1 MPWVPPALYEV
12 MVAAVRDAQAVKPSP
27 VMPDDVVAVPRDVF
41 AAMIAALAP
50 EPAEPAQPVVKAAP
64 PAEPAVEIPE
74 GVTHAIAHYAFG
86 DPVEA
91 AANYQRAVALIKA
104 GRKPS
109 EIITEIRQGANPE
122 AFI

>member
-1 MPWVPPALYEV
+1 
-12 MVAAVRDAQAVKPSP
+12 
-27 VMPDDVVAVPRDVF
+27 MPDDVVAVPRDVF

-50 EPAEPAQPVVKAAP
+50 KPAEPVAKAAP
-64 PAEPAVEIPE
+64 PAEPAVDIPE
-74 GVTHAIAHYAFG
+74 AVTHAIARYAFG